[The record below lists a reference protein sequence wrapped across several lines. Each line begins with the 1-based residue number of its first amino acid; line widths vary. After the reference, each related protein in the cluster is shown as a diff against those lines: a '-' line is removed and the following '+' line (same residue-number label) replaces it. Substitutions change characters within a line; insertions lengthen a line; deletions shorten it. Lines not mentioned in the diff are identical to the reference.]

1 MIHPSTKIQYINDI
15 VGYGIFATEIIP
27 KGTITWVRD
36 ELDREL
42 TPEAF
47 NALHP
52 TVREVALKY
61 SYRNGKGN
69 YILPWDHT
77 RYTNHSFYANTMLT
91 PYGFEIA
98 IKDIKADEQITN
110 DYGTLNIIESFEP
123 YDEGHER
130 KMVHPND
137 LMVYWQEYDKQILQ
151 AIKNIGKKEQPLWS
165 LIPDKTQKTIGN
177 IINGSENLLS
187 ILNCYYQCESIA

>member
-1 MIHPSTKIQYINDI
+1 MIHPATRVHFLNDLI
-15 VGYGIFATEIIP
+15 GYGVFATDFIP
-27 KGTITWVRD
+27 MGTITWVRD

-47 NALHP
+47 YALHP
-52 TVREVALKY
+52 DVIEMALKY
-61 SYRNGKGN
+61 SYRNNKGN

-77 RYTNHSFYANTMLT
+77 RYTNHSFYPNTMIT

-98 IKDIKADEQITN
+98 IKDIQPNEQITN

-123 YDEGHER
+123 VDEGHER

-137 LMVYWQEYDKQILQ
+137 LTRYYAQYDTAILNALKQIEKCKQLLWDLL
-151 AIKNIGKKEQPLWS
+151 ADNIKQ
-165 LIPDKTQKTIGN
+165 TIGN
-177 IINGSENLLS
+177 IQIGKEKPISVQD
-187 ILNCYYQCESIA
+187 CYYHPA